1 MNTPGQ
7 DPDDSLDLD
16 DSNFMELDTPL
27 PAGTRSRAN
36 NSGRRPGTRSSARIA
51 RNTHSSQKQTNN
63 STTNNPNHSNSPP
76 PNAPTSSSTSF
87 HLGQPPLAR
96 KSQTNNKGNNNTSNS
111 KNATDPSSSSSS
123 SNNTTST
130 SIVPSLDALRR
141 QVHVALYEQGSP
153 SSAIFYADALVT
165 LSTNENN
172 VHKQKDVQLLAKC
185 YAANNEYRR
194 AVALLHRTDCL
205 TMTLEGE
212 IDLECVLLGGDCYAK
227 CDMWGECLE
236 LIHPSGLHYNG
247 GNRSEQREDNDGSD
261 YFNPNNTLNEDDD
274 VILGKNFERQLH
286 QMVENE
292 DDEGSRIG
300 QEKTASMLVASLYL
314 LRGRAYEEMDNR
326 ERAIEW
332 YRMSLNTNVGCVDAF
347 QRLIHQRMLSN
358 EQEQSLLAELPW
370 KHEDQW

>member
-63 STTNNPNHSNSPP
+63 STINNPNHSNSPP
-76 PNAPTSSSTSF
+76 PNAPTSSSF

-111 KNATDPSSSSSS
+111 KNATDPSSSSS
-123 SNNTTST
+123 NNTSST
-130 SIVPSLDALRR
+130 SIVPSLEALRR

-274 VILGKNFERQLH
+274 VIFGKNFERYLH
-286 QMVENE
+286 QLVENE